1 MKLITLTSNDNLEGI
16 WNKTH
21 NFTYPLLVHI
31 TADNLQT
38 KAHSITL
45 TTHTNVNKQFWP
57 MYKVMTIIK
66 IWKYSVFSE
75 KLINSCI

>member
-1 MKLITLTSNDNLEGI
+1 MKLIALTSNWNLEEN
-16 WNKTH
+16 WNKNH
-21 NFTYPLLVHI
+21 NFTNPLLVHI
-31 TADNLQT
+31 SAHNLQT

-45 TTHTNVNKQFWP
+45 TTHTNENQQFWP

-75 KLINSCI
+75 KLVNLCI

>member
-1 MKLITLTSNDNLEGI
+1 M
-16 WNKTH
+16 KTH

-31 TADNLQT
+31 TAYNLQT
-38 KAHSITL
+38 KTHSITL
-45 TTHTNVNKQFWP
+45 TTHTNEHKQFWP
-57 MYKVMTIIK
+57 RYKVMTIIK

>member
-1 MKLITLTSNDNLEGI
+1 MKLITLTSNENLEGI

-45 TTHTNVNKQFWP
+45 ATHTNENKQFWP

>member
-1 MKLITLTSNDNLEGI
+1 MKLITLTSNENLEGI

-45 TTHTNVNKQFWP
+45 TTQTNENKQFWP